1 MGIVVDAVELTSQ
14 PETAK
19 RKPARASAAL
29 AALTLLATLVACGGE
44 RGGRSAGE
52 GEASTTAAAETSNRP
67 LGAGR
72 QKLDAGNHLLD
83 LAPLDHTAI
92 RPTHLPK
99 IAITVPDGWFNYDG
113 WAVRKGP
120 DLPPPVFVT
129 LWDVA
134 GVYPTPCKWTG
145 KALVQPGRD
154 VNGLASALA
163 KQPLR
168 NATAPTATTLA
179 GYRGKYLE
187 LSVPTGIE
195 FDDCDEGSF
204 ESWTANGWSSDR
216 YQQKP
221 GQVDRIWILD
231 VDGQR
236 LVVDASYLPE
246 ATGRDRAELERVVN
260 SIRFLD

>member
-14 PETAK
+14 TERAK
-19 RKPARASAAL
+19 RKLARASAAL
-29 AALTLLATLVACGGE
+29 AALTLLAALVACGGE
-44 RGGRSAGE
+44 RGTS
-52 GEASTTAAAETSNRP
+52 SAAETSKRP

-72 QKLDAGNHLLD
+72 QKLHAGNHLLD
-83 LAPLDHTAI
+83 LPALDHASI
-92 RPTHLPK
+92 RPVHLPK
-99 IAITVPDGWFNYDG
+99 IAITVPGGWSNYDG
-113 WAVRKGP
+113 WAVRKGRG
-120 DLPPPVFVT
+120 LPESVFVT
-129 LWDVA
+129 FWDVV
-134 GVYPTPCKWTG
+134 GVYPTPCKWAG

-195 FDDCDEGSF
+195 FDDCDEGYF
-204 ESWTANGWSSDR
+204 ESWTGKGWSSDR

>member
-1 MGIVVDAVELTSQ
+1 MGIVVDAVELTLRA
-14 PETAK
+14 AK
-19 RKPARASAAL
+19 AERKPARASAAL
-29 AALTLLATLVACGGE
+29 TALTLLAALVACGGE
-44 RGGRSAGE
+44 RGTRSAGD
-52 GEASTTAAAETSNRP
+52 GEASTTAAAETSTGP

-72 QKLDAGNHLLD
+72 QMLDAGKHLLD
-83 LAPLDHTAI
+83 LAGLDHTGI
-92 RPTHLPK
+92 RSVHLPK

-113 WAVRKGP
+113 WAVQKGRH
-120 DLPPPVFVT
+120 LPPPVFVT
-129 LWDVA
+129 FWDVA
-134 GVYPTPCKWTG
+134 GVYPTPCKWAG

-179 GYRGKYLE
+179 GYRGRYLE
-187 LSVPTGIE
+187 LSVPMGIE
-195 FDDCDEGSF
+195 IDDCDEGSF

-216 YQQKP
+216 YQQEP

-246 ATGRDRAELERVVN
+246 ATASDRAELERVVN
-260 SIRFLD
+260 SIQLLD